1 MLRSGEW
8 TTGRCSW
15 KWGFDRNMTDLA
27 LETKA
32 LTKRFRANVVVDRLT
47 ISVERGDIYGFLGPN
62 GAGKSTTLR
71 MLLGLV
77 RPTSGVIKYP
87 VRRSGW
93 EYLKAPTRVGAIIE
107 TPAFYENFS
116 GRRNLQ
122 LLASLSGGVQAKRL
136 EEVLEIVDLRDRARD
151 PVKVYSYGMR
161 QRLGIAQALLPTP
174 DLIILDEPTNG
185 LDPQGIHET
194 RELIRRLREELKLT
208 VLLSSHLLTEVEQLC
223 NRVGIIHK
231 GNLLYEGE
239 PEALRGSSGRFK
251 VRVDNLPA
259 ATELLTSVPG
269 VVVSQNGSAFLR
281 IDADIETIPEV
292 NELLVTN
299 GIRVYELTPIQES
312 LEEAFLRLTNGDVAP
327 QMAAAPAVGKT
338 DAAD

>member
-1 MLRSGEW
+1 
-8 TTGRCSW
+8 
-15 KWGFDRNMTDLA
+15 MTEIA
-27 LETKA
+27 LQTEG
-32 LTKRFRANVVVDRLT
+32 LTKRFGAHTAVDRLT
-47 ISVERGDIYGFLGPN
+47 ISVERSDIYGFLGPN

-87 VRRSGW
+87 RRGSGW
-93 EYLKAPTRVGAIIE
+93 EYLKARTRVGAIIE

-122 LLASLSGGVQAKRL
+122 LLASLSGRVQSKRV
-136 EEVLEIVDLRDRARD
+136 EEVLEIVNLRDRARD

-174 DLIILDEPTNG
+174 ELIILDEPTNG

-194 RELIRRLREELKLT
+194 RELIRLLRDEFKLT

-239 PEALRGSSGRFK
+239 PDALRGPTGQFK
-251 VRVDNLPA
+251 VRVDNLTA

-269 VVVSQNGSAFLR
+269 VVVNQNGDAFLR
-281 IDADIETIPEV
+281 VGADVESIPEV

-299 GIRVYELTPIQES
+299 GIRVYELTPTQQS
-312 LEEAFLRLTNGDVAP
+312 LEEAFLRLTNGQVRRLDLPPV
-327 QMAAAPAVGKT
+327 QT
-338 DAAD
+338 